1 MKCWDRVDDVRALTA
16 QVSALV
22 VLTNHLLG
30 PDDATVGAELTTP
43 RGHFS
48 RRAPSQPLS
57 RTQGWNRPRRAA
69 YNATKKSATGAQSS
83 SILVGRAAR
92 ATERQNACAAER
104 YLKSETGGANTVPL
118 VNSDARDTPEAVS
131 LATV

>member
-57 RTQGWNRPRRAA
+57 RTQTQRFEEVRSHPASVARSDGRP
-69 YNATKKSATGAQSS
+69 
-83 SILVGRAAR
+83 
-92 ATERQNACAAER
+92 
-104 YLKSETGGANTVPL
+104 
-118 VNSDARDTPEAVS
+118 
-131 LATV
+131 